1 MWRPMRWERLPEPH
15 RNMLDATVVIATRD
29 RADFLR
35 ACLARL
41 ASQSAAGR
49 FDVIVA
55 DNGSTDTTA
64 EVIRAAAPLV
74 RGVYVGDPNRGKARN
89 AGIAA
94 ASGRIVAFCDDDTL
108 PPERWVQAHLE
119 AHGAAGDRVV
129 TGPIVNV
136 ADAAHLTPVSAAN
149 YSRAFFCTCN
159 ASASKAALDAVGGFD
174 ETFDLYGWEDTD
186 LGVRLGASGLKRVFA
201 WDAYIYH
208 VKPPSSM
215 TLARRIAL
223 AKEKGE
229 MAARFVRKSPT
240 WPVKLATG
248 AYSANFLRASI
259 VGAPP
264 LRRLYE
270 RLADGNGATASP
282 LGRVA
287 ADALAD
293 AVYIDALRTA
303 LRRAGG

>member
-1 MWRPMRWERLPEPH
+1 VP
-15 RNMLDATVVIATRD
+15 DATVVIATRD
-29 RADFLR
+29 RADLLR
-35 ACLARL
+35 ASLARL
-41 ASQSAAGR
+41 ATQSAGGR

-55 DNGSTDTTA
+55 DNGSTDDTA
-64 EVIRAAAPLV
+64 AVIRAAAPLV
-74 RGVYVGDPNRGKARN
+74 RGVYVAEPNRGKARN

-94 ASGRIVAFCDDDTL
+94 ADGRIVVFCDDDTL
-108 PPERWVQAHLE
+108 PPERFVEAHLD
-119 AHGAAGDRVV
+119 AHGDAADRVV
-129 TGPIVNV
+129 SGPIVNV
-136 ADAAHLTPVSAAN
+136 ADAAHLLSVSAAN

-159 ASASKAALDAVGGFD
+159 ASAPKAALDAVGGFD
-174 ETFDLYGWEDTD
+174 EKFDLYGWEDTD
-186 LGVRLGASGLKRVFA
+186 LGVRLRAHGLKRAFA

-215 TLARRIAL
+215 TLARRVAL

-248 AYSANFLRASI
+248 AYAANFARAAL

-270 RLADGNGATASP
+270 RFAAADGASASG
-282 LGRVA
+282 LARVA
-287 ADALAD
+287 SEALAD
-293 AVYIDALRTA
+293 AAYIDALRAA
-303 LRRAGG
+303 LRRADG

>member
-1 MWRPMRWERLPEPH
+1 MP
-15 RNMLDATVVIATRD
+15 DATVVIATRD

-35 ACLARL
+35 ACLERL
-41 ASQSAAGR
+41 ATQSAAGS
-49 FDVIVA
+49 FDVVVA
-55 DNGSTDTTA
+55 NNGSTDGTA
-64 EVIRAAAPLV
+64 SVIRAAAPLA
-74 RGVYVGDPNRGKARN
+74 RGVYVADPNRGKARN

-94 ASGRIVAFCDDDTL
+94 ARGRIVVFCDDDTL
-108 PPERWVQAHLE
+108 PPEKFVQAHVE
-119 AHGAAGDRVV
+119 AHGEALDRVV
-129 TGPIVNV
+129 SGPIVNV
-136 ADAAHLTPVSAAN
+136 TDAEHLVDVSAAN

-159 ASASKAALDAVGGFD
+159 ASAPRVALDAVAGFD

-186 LGVRLGASGLKRVFA
+186 LGVRLRAHGLKRVFA

-215 TLARRIAL
+215 TLERRVAL

-248 AYSANFLRASI
+248 AYAANFVRAAI
-259 VGAPP
+259 AGAPP
-264 LRRLYE
+264 LRRLYA
-270 RLADGNGATASP
+270 RLATGDGAAASG
-282 LGRVA
+282 LGRAA

-293 AVYIDALRTA
+293 AAYIDALRKA
-303 LRRAGG
+303 LRRADG